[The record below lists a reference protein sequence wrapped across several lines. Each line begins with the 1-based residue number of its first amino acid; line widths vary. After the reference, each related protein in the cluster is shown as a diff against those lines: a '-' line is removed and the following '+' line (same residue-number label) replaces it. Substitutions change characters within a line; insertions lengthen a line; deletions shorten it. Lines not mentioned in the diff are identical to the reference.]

1 MNRLLRTSTVLATA
15 AATLL
20 LTAAAHASVL
30 STSVS
35 PSGPGTA
42 KTPKPQQMTFV
53 VSSISETGNSHPTKA
68 LIGVTEKLPKAFAD
82 KLSRFASC
90 PASAFANLSA
100 KPPACPVGSLLGTTA
115 FTAYIPALVTTVN
128 TVAGYVYKTGANS
141 ATAWVH
147 VTKPVNFSLTFT
159 GKLKSG
165 SKTAGPSIY
174 LNLSPAVSLGVTAY
188 VSQFRTVWQ
197 INKVAGSSKK
207 AKVSSKKT
215 KTKTKPKPKPKAKT
229 VKASLFESTT
239 CTADYWDFSATL
251 SYKGGASETI
261 NDPVQCAKS
270 STPPPVTPPCLN
282 LIIICIPEAIKP

>member
-1 MNRLLRTSTVLATA
+1 MNRLLHTFAVLATA
-15 AATLL
+15 AAMLTL
-20 LTAAAHASVL
+20 TGAAQASVL

-42 KTPKPQQMTFV
+42 KAPKPQQLTFV

-82 KLSRFASC
+82 KLASFATC

-100 KPPACPVGSLLGTTA
+100 TPPPCPVGSLLGTTA
-115 FTAYIPALVTTVN
+115 FTAYIPSLVTTVN

-147 VTKPVNFSLTFT
+147 VTKPISFSLTFT

-165 SKTAGPSIY
+165 SKTAGPTIY
-174 LNLSPAVSLGVTAY
+174 LNLSPAVDLGVTAY
-188 VSQFRTVWQ
+188 VSQFRTVWET
-197 INKVAGSSKK
+197 NKSAGSTTKPKTASKQ
-207 AKVSSKKT
+207 T
-215 KTKTKPKPKPKAKT
+215 KKPKPKPKPKT

-239 CTADYWDFSATL
+239 CSADYWDFAATL
-251 SYKGGASETI
+251 AYKGGASETI
-261 NDPVQCAKS
+261 SDPVQCATGG
-270 STPPPVTPPCLN
+270 TPPPVTKPCLN
-282 LIIICIPEAIKP
+282 LILICIPEALERN